1 MKNKKIKQLN
11 TINKEKISFYASIQG
26 MISLLKEKKKDTADE
41 LKKAK
46 LDYEISFW
54 QNRLD
59 DLFIMDNEIFDF
71 IYDTRENWKWTIMQQ
86 LECILKKKNTK

>member
-71 IYDTRENWKWTIMQQ
+71 IYDTRENWK
-86 LECILKKKNTK
+86 

>member
-11 TINKEKISFYASIQG
+11 TINKEKISFYTSIQG
-26 MISLLKEKKKDTADE
+26 MISLLKEKKKDTTDE

-71 IYDTRENWKWTIMQQ
+71 IYDTRENWK
-86 LECILKKKNTK
+86 